1 VKIAFSTRTMDVHPH
16 RYGEPLPEDVR
27 GRVLRWGAAKGFD
40 AAELEDSW
48 ALVEQMD
55 DAALARLRDQARSAG
70 IALTLK
76 LHYRDLA
83 TPSVAAANEAGVR
96 RNVEAAA
103 KLGASVVSFSM
114 PTADSARREV
124 ARELGRDWRPSSR
137 DALPGAYEA
146 SAEAIRRL
154 GRRAAELGVV
164 LSVEMHQGS
173 IVDTG
178 ASLLRLL
185 DLVDM
190 PNVGANPDLANL
202 MQLNPPPEEDWRG
215 CLARIAPR
223 MNYWH
228 VKNLRR
234 YEVDGQPLLLR
245 RRLDEGFVDYR
256 WCVAFLLERG
266 WDGFAVIEGPGFGDH
281 LTVVEE
287 SRAYLVKL
295 IEEHGALGI

>member
-1 VKIAFSTRTMDVHPH
+1 VKIAFSTRAMDVYPH
-16 RYGEPLPEDVR
+16 TYGTPLPEEVR

-55 DAALARLRDQARSAG
+55 DAQLGRLDEQAEAAG
-70 IALTLK
+70 IGLTLK
-76 LHYRDLA
+76 LHYRDLS
-83 TPSVAAANEAGVR
+83 TPRVAAANEAGVL

-103 KLGASVVSFSM
+103 KLGALMVSFSI
-114 PTADSARREV
+114 PTAEPIRRAV
-124 ARELGRDWRPSSR
+124 AAELGRDWRPSSL

-154 GRRAAELGVV
+154 GRRAADLGVT

-178 ASLLRLL
+178 PSLVRLL
-185 DLVDM
+185 EMVDL

-202 MQLNPPPEEDWRG
+202 MQLDPPPEEDWRG
-215 CLARIAPR
+215 CLARIAPW

-234 YEVDGQPLLLR
+234 YEVGGKPFLLR

-266 WDGFAVIEGPGFGDH
+266 WDGIAVIEGPGFGDH
-281 LTVVEE
+281 LTVVEG

-295 IEEHGALGI
+295 IEERRTLGI